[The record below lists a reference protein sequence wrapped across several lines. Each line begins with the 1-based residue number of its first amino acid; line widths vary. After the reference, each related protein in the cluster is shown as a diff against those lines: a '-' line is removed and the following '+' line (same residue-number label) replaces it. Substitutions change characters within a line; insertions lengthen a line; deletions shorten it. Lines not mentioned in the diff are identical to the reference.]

1 MLPSVNMMSKVV
13 VGRVPLLRPNGL
25 DWSYPVSEE
34 GVRMISDPSESLLR
48 SLELH
53 LNCTVPLGHL
63 VTSGDSF
70 SSLTSTDFHTIQ
82 SLLSQLHF
90 HWTSST
96 LMSLEPSESPR
107 TLEPRTN

>member
-1 MLPSVNMMSKVV
+1 MRRVLTLLPSVNMMSKVV

-34 GVRMISDPSESLLR
+34 GVRMISDPSESILR

-53 LNCTVPLGHL
+53 LNYTAPLGHL

-70 SSLTSTDFHTIQ
+70 SSLTSTDFPHNSVTFIPMV
-82 SLLSQLHF
+82 LALDLF
-90 HWTSST
+90 YTNVT
-96 LMSLEPSESPR
+96 R
-107 TLEPRTN
+107 TE